1 MNHLEFNSKNILI
14 STILFIL
21 IDSIYLTLASPLFNK
36 VIKNIQGNNIK
47 LKLDGA
53 IYAYICIVLI
63 FNYFI
68 IYKKG
73 KLLDAF
79 MLGFLT
85 YGIFEGTNRAIFSK
99 WTINVMLIDSLWGG
113 ILFSLVFI
121 IMHIYH
127 KGSIDIPYLTKVLY

>member
-1 MNHLEFNSKNILI
+1 MTQLEFNTKNVLI
-14 STILFIL
+14 STVLFIL
-21 IDSIYLTLASPLFNK
+21 IDSIYLKSVSPIFNK
-36 VIKNIQGNNIK
+36 VIKNIQGNSIN

-53 IYAYICIVLI
+53 LYAYICIVLI

-68 IYKKG
+68 IHKKG

-85 YGIFEGTNRAIFSK
+85 YGIFEGTNRALFSK

-121 IMHIYH
+121 IMKLYYKEDIYM
-127 KGSIDIPYLTKVLY
+127 

>member
-1 MNHLEFNSKNILI
+1 MTQLEFNSKNVLI
-14 STILFIL
+14 STVLFIL
-21 IDSIYLTLASPLFNK
+21 IDSIYLKSVSPLFNK
-36 VIKNIQGNNIK
+36 LIKNIQGNNIN
-47 LKLDGA
+47 LRLDGA

-68 IYKKG
+68 IHKKG

-85 YGIFEGTNRAIFSK
+85 YGIFEGTNRALFSK

-121 IMHIYH
+121 IMKLYYKEDIYM
-127 KGSIDIPYLTKVLY
+127 

>member
-1 MNHLEFNSKNILI
+1 MTQLEFNTKNILI
-14 STILFIL
+14 STVLFIL
-21 IDSIYLTLASPLFNK
+21 IDSIYLKLVSPIFNK
-36 VIKNIQGNNIK
+36 VIKNIQGNNIN

-68 IYKKG
+68 IHKKG

-85 YGIFEGTNRAIFSK
+85 YGIFEGTNRALFSK
-99 WTINVMLIDSLWGG
+99 WTINVMLVDSLWGG

-121 IMHIYH
+121 VMKLYY
-127 KGSIDIPYLTKVLY
+127 KEDINI

>member
-1 MNHLEFNSKNILI
+1 MTQLEFNSKNILI
-14 STILFIL
+14 STVLFLI
-21 IDSIYLTLASPLFNK
+21 IDSIYLRITSSLFNK
-36 VIKNIQGNNIK
+36 VVKNIQGSDIN

-68 IYKKG
+68 IYRKG

-85 YGIFEGTNRAIFSK
+85 YGIFEGTNRAIFSN
-99 WTINVMLIDSLWGG
+99 WTINLKIIDSLWGG

-127 KGSIDIPYLTKVLY
+127 KGSIDIN

>member
-1 MNHLEFNSKNILI
+1 MTRLELNSKNILI
-14 STILFIL
+14 SIILFII
-21 IDSIYLTLASPLFNK
+21 IDSIYLSLFNPMFNN

-85 YGIFEGTNRAIFSK
+85 YGIFEGTNRAIFSN

-121 IMHIYH
+121 IMKLYY
-127 KGSIDIPYLTKVLY
+127 KEDINM

>member
-1 MNHLEFNSKNILI
+1 MTQLKFNTKNILI
-14 STILFIL
+14 STVLFIL
-21 IDSIYLTLASPLFNK
+21 IDSIYLKLVSPIFNK

-53 IYAYICIVLI
+53 VYAYICIVLI

-68 IYKKG
+68 IHKKG

-85 YGIFEGTNRAIFSK
+85 YGIFEGTNRALFSK

-121 IMHIYH
+121 IMKLYY
-127 KGSIDIPYLTKVLY
+127 KEDINM

>member
-1 MNHLEFNSKNILI
+1 MTRLELNSKNILI
-14 STILFIL
+14 SIILFII
-21 IDSIYLTLASPLFNK
+21 IDGIYLSLVNPMFNN

-85 YGIFEGTNRAIFSK
+85 YGIFEGTNRALFSN

-121 IMHIYH
+121 IMKLYY
-127 KGSIDIPYLTKVLY
+127 KEDINM

>member
-1 MNHLEFNSKNILI
+1 MTQLEFNTKNILI
-14 STILFIL
+14 STVLFIL
-21 IDSIYLTLASPLFNK
+21 IDSIYLKLVNPIFNK
-36 VIKNIQGNNIK
+36 VIKNIQGNSIN

-68 IYKKG
+68 IHKKG

-85 YGIFEGTNRAIFSK
+85 YGIFEGTNRALFSK

-121 IMHIYH
+121 MM
-127 KGSIDIPYLTKVLY
+127 KLYYKENINM

>member
-1 MNHLEFNSKNILI
+1 MTQLEFNSKNILI
-14 STILFIL
+14 STVLFIL
-21 IDSIYLTLASPLFNK
+21 IDSIYLKSVSPLFNK
-36 VIKNIQGNNIK
+36 LIKNIQGNNIN
-47 LKLDGA
+47 LRLDGA

-68 IYKKG
+68 IHKKG

-85 YGIFEGTNRAIFSK
+85 YGIFEGTNRALFSK

-121 IMHIYH
+121 IMKLYY
-127 KGSIDIPYLTKVLY
+127 KEDINI

>member
-1 MNHLEFNSKNILI
+1 MFNN
-14 STILFIL
+14 
-21 IDSIYLTLASPLFNK
+21 

-85 YGIFEGTNRAIFSK
+85 YGIFEGTNRAIFSN

-121 IMHIYH
+121 IMKLYY
-127 KGSIDIPYLTKVLY
+127 KEDINM

>member
-1 MNHLEFNSKNILI
+1 MTRLELNSKNILI
-14 STILFIL
+14 SIILFII
-21 IDSIYLTLASPLFNK
+21 IDGIYLSLVNPMFNN
-36 VIKNIQGNNIK
+36 VIKNIKGNNIK

-85 YGIFEGTNRAIFSK
+85 YGIFEGTNRALFSN

-121 IMHIYH
+121 IMKLYY
-127 KGSIDIPYLTKVLY
+127 KEDINM

>member
-1 MNHLEFNSKNILI
+1 MTHLKLNSKNILI
-14 STILFIL
+14 STILFII
-21 IDSIYLTLASPLFNK
+21 IDSIYLTLTSPIFNK
-36 VIKNIQGNNIK
+36 VVKNIQGNNIK

-85 YGIFEGTNRAIFSK
+85 YGIFEGTNRAIFSN

-127 KGSIDIPYLTKVLY
+127 KGSIDINYLTKY

>member
-1 MNHLEFNSKNILI
+1 MTNLEFNSKNILI
-14 STILFIL
+14 STVLFIL
-21 IDSIYLTLASPLFNK
+21 IDSIYLKLVSPLFNK
-36 VIKNIQGNNIK
+36 LIKNIQGSNIK
-47 LKLDGA
+47 LRLDGA

-68 IYKKG
+68 IHKKG

-85 YGIFEGTNRAIFSK
+85 YGIFEGTNRALFSK

-121 IMHIYH
+121 IMKLYY
-127 KGSIDIPYLTKVLY
+127 KEDINI

>member
-1 MNHLEFNSKNILI
+1 MTRLELNSKNILI
-14 STILFIL
+14 SIILFII
-21 IDSIYLTLASPLFNK
+21 IDSIYLSLVNPMFNN

-85 YGIFEGTNRAIFSK
+85 YGIFEGTNRALFSN

-121 IMHIYH
+121 IMKLYY
-127 KGSIDIPYLTKVLY
+127 KEDINM

>member
-1 MNHLEFNSKNILI
+1 MTRLELNSKNILI
-14 STILFIL
+14 SIILFII
-21 IDSIYLTLASPLFNK
+21 IDSIYLSLVNPMFNN

-85 YGIFEGTNRAIFSK
+85 YGLFEGTNRALFSN

-121 IMHIYH
+121 IMKLYY
-127 KGSIDIPYLTKVLY
+127 KEDINM

>member
-1 MNHLEFNSKNILI
+1 MTQLEFNSKNILI
-14 STILFIL
+14 STVLFIL
-21 IDSIYLTLASPLFNK
+21 IDSIYLRITSPLFNK
-36 VIKNIQGNNIK
+36 VVKNIQGNNIN

-79 MLGFLT
+79 VLGFLT

-99 WTINVMLIDSLWGG
+99 WTINVMFIDSLWGG

-121 IMHIYH
+121 IMKLYY
-127 KGSIDIPYLTKVLY
+127 KEDINI

>member
-1 MNHLEFNSKNILI
+1 MTHLELNSKNILI
-14 STILFIL
+14 STILFII
-21 IDSIYLTLASPLFNK
+21 IDSIYLTLTSPIFNK
-36 VIKNIQGNNIK
+36 VVKNIQGNNIK

-85 YGIFEGTNRAIFSK
+85 YGIFEGTNRAIFSN

-121 IMHIYH
+121 IMKLYY
-127 KGSIDIPYLTKVLY
+127 KEDINISVN

>member
-1 MNHLEFNSKNILI
+1 MTQLEFNSKNILI
-14 STILFIL
+14 STVLFLI
-21 IDSIYLTLASPLFNK
+21 IDSIYLRITSPLFNK
-36 VIKNIQGNNIK
+36 VVKNIQGNNIN

-53 IYAYICIVLI
+53 IYAYICIVLV

-68 IYKKG
+68 IYRKG

-85 YGIFEGTNRAIFSK
+85 YGIFEGTNRAIFSN
-99 WTINVMLIDSLWGG
+99 WTINVMIIDSLWGG

-127 KGSIDIPYLTKVLY
+127 KGSIDINYLKKRLH

>member
-1 MNHLEFNSKNILI
+1 MTRLELNSKNILI
-14 STILFIL
+14 SIILFII
-21 IDSIYLTLASPLFNK
+21 IDSIYLSLVNPMFNN

-85 YGIFEGTNRAIFSK
+85 YGIFEGTNRAIFSN

-121 IMHIYH
+121 IMKLYY
-127 KGSIDIPYLTKVLY
+127 KEDINM